1 MSPDLK
7 ARQVLM
13 SAHLYYDRDSPILSD
28 AEFDALCLEVF
39 EDWDELSEF
48 RQWQLGE
55 DPVDI
60 VTTACHVFITEAT
73 VGGAEAW
80 HIEKFGHA
88 PEKPYRFNEKGTK
101 DGARFATISG

>member
-7 ARQVLM
+7 ARMVLM

-39 EDWDELSEF
+39 EVWDELSEF

-60 VTTACHVFITEAT
+60 VTTAHHVFITEAT

-80 HIEKFGHA
+80 HLAEIGHA
-88 PEKPYRFNEKGTK
+88 PERPYTFHEKGTK